1 MEAVGIFSV
10 SLFFRNKLNCFAFFK
25 DFLHLHK
32 HVTMKYKYLT
42 ETQALQLEQQGCS
55 ADSWKQLLIK
65 PKTDLKYIKNV
76 HFSGMNK
83 LGEVSGTNH
92 SYGNVERLNGIYD
105 AHLHNC
111 TVGDRPFIKNVRNY
125 IANYEIGDD
134 VVIENVD
141 IIATEG
147 ESCFGNGVIV
157 EPINEGGGRAF
168 PIFDNL
174 SAQMAYVL
182 SMYRHRTEVIA
193 HLKEMISKHA
203 DSVKSK
209 KGRIGDRVVICNAR
223 KIKNVCIGEYAR
235 LDGVSSLEN
244 GSINSFCEA
253 PVYIGNEVMAKNFII
268 SSDTIVDN
276 ATLFSNCFVG
286 QGCVLD
292 KHYSAEHSVF
302 FANSQGFNG
311 EACSIFAGPFTVTHH
326 KSTLLIAGMFSFM
339 NAGSGSNQS
348 NHMYKLGPIHQGI
361 LERGAKTTSDSYL
374 LWPAKVGA
382 FTLVMGRHYH
392 NTDSSDLPFSYL
404 IENNDE
410 SVLAPGFNLRS
421 VGTVRD
427 AQKWPKR
434 DRRHPKHRTDYIN
447 FNLLSPFTINKM
459 YEGLQILKKL
469 ETVSGQNASEYT
481 YHGLKITRAALLR
494 GIEFYTIGIYKFLGN
509 SLISRIHNKAVASTA
524 QLQEVLKPDNRTG
537 KGRWIDVAG
546 LLCPLQA
553 LEEILDAVENRE
565 INCLRQLQDEFAA
578 IHANYYDAEWTWAA
592 TLFEKM
598 EGKKVENLTP
608 KAFIKLVEKW
618 KECVV
623 NLDKML
629 YKDAKKE
636 FSLSTRVGFGVDGS
650 EKERSLD
657 FASVRGDFD
666 TNTTVKEILEHIK
679 RKTTLGDKVIK
690 EMESIIEKE
699 TKKK

>member
-1 MEAVGIFSV
+1 ME
-10 SLFFRNKLNCFAFFK
+10 
-25 DFLHLHK
+25 
-32 HVTMKYKYLT
+32 YKPLT
-42 ETQALQLEQQGCS
+42 EKQIVQLQQQGCS
-55 ADSWKQLLIK
+55 AEQWEQVFISAL
-65 PKTDLKYIKNV
+65 TNLKLVQHV
-76 HFSGMNK
+76 HFSGTVE
-83 LGEVSGTNH
+83 LGEISGKNH
-92 SYGNVERLNGIYD
+92 SYGKVVRNNGIYH

-111 TVGDRPFIKNVRNY
+111 KIGNRPFIKDIKNY
-125 IANYEIGDD
+125 IANYTIGDD

-141 IIATEG
+141 IVVTEA
-147 ESCFGNGVIV
+147 ESCFGNGIIV

-168 PIFDNL
+168 PIFDKL
-174 SAQMAYVL
+174 SAQVAYIL
-182 SMYRHRTEVIA
+182 SMYRHRTKVIA
-193 HLKEMISKHA
+193 NLKKMIAKHVE
-203 DSVKSK
+203 SVKS
-209 KGRIGDRVVICNAR
+209 DRGTIQNNVVICNTR
-223 KIKNVCIGEYAR
+223 KIKDVCVGEFAR
-235 LDGVSSLEN
+235 LEGVASLEN
-244 GSINSFCEA
+244 GSINSFEQA
-253 PVYIGNEVMAKNFII
+253 PVYIGSEVMAKNFII
-268 SSDTIVDN
+268 SSDTIIDN
-276 ATLFSNCFVG
+276 ATLISNCFVG

-292 KHYSAEHSVF
+292 KHYSAEQSVF

-311 EACSIFAGPFTVTHH
+311 EASAIFAGPFTVTHH

-404 IENNDE
+404 IESKDE
-410 SVLAPGFNLRS
+410 SVLVPGVNLRS

-434 DRRHPKHRTDYIN
+434 DRRHEKYRNDCIN

-459 YEGLQILKKL
+459 YKGLQILKEL
-469 ETVSGQNASEYT
+469 EKVSGYNALAYT
-481 YHGLKITRAALLR
+481 YHGLKIRRSALLK

-509 SLISRIHNKAVASTA
+509 SLISRIHNKNVNSTA
-524 QLQEVLKPDNRTG
+524 QLQKVLKPDNGLG
-537 KGRWIDVAG
+537 KGRWVDVAG

-553 LEEILDAVENRE
+553 LEQILEAIEMQEIS
-565 INCLRQLQDEFAA
+565 CLPQLQDKFAA
-578 IHANYYDAEWTWAA
+578 IHASYYDVEWTWAT

-598 EGKKVENLTP
+598 EGRSVETLTP
-608 KAFIKLVEKW
+608 EDFIKIVVKW

-629 YKDAKKE
+629 YNDARKE
-636 FSLSTRVGFGVDGS
+636 FSLSTQVGFGVDGND
-650 EKERSLD
+650 EERRLD

-666 TNTTVKEILEHIK
+666 TNATVQEILAHIK
-679 RKTTLGDKVIK
+679 RKTHLGNKVIK
-690 EMESIIEKE
+690 EMEAIIKTE
-699 TKKK
+699 TKTK